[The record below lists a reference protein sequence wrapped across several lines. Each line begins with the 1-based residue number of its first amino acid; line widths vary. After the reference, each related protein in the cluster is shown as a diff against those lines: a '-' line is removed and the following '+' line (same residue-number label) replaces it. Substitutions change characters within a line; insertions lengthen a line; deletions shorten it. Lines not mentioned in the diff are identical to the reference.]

1 MREKR
6 IMYLITIL
14 MASVFILAG
23 CVADI
28 DGKHEGLSIGFNYEH
43 PKTLQPIIAAVRS
56 DKIDFNISEV
66 MLDFYIGWHDNPPN
80 IVEQSDE
87 NDTGYAY
94 TVGFALYLI
103 GEAIPIIEPQADY
116 RNVESLYYM
125 TEISA
130 KMFASEEYQMTMT
143 KQNGKHFQRSESLAI
158 SQELFLTQPQGGNI
172 LFCVMEVSYSLD
184 DGLYHLYP
192 ISDIH
197 NRIRFE
203 LVSVNT
209 VRLSKY

>member
-1 MREKR
+1 MCKNKLL
-6 IMYLITIL
+6 YLIAVII
-14 MASVFILAG
+14 ASVFVLVG

-43 PKTLQPIIAAVRS
+43 PKTLQPIIVAVRS
-56 DKIDFNISEV
+56 DKIEFNISEV

-87 NDTGYAY
+87 IDTGYVY

-103 GEAIPIIEPQADY
+103 DEAIPIIEPQADY

-125 TEISA
+125 MEISA
-130 KMFASEEYQMTMT
+130 KTFVSEEYKMTMT
-143 KQNGKHFQRSESLAI
+143 KQNGKLFQQGESLAI
-158 SQELFLTQPQGGNI
+158 PQELFLTQTQGESI

-184 DGLYHLYP
+184 DELYHLYP

-197 NRIRFE
+197 NRISFE